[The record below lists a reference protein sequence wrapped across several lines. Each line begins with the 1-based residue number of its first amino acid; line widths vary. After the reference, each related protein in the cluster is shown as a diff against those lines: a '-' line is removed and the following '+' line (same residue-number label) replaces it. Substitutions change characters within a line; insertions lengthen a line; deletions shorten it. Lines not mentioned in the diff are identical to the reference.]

1 MKSLVHESKAGLEG
15 LTIQEAKVLDIGE
28 NDVRMKIKYAGLNH
42 RDLITIKNHGN
53 SKENIH
59 LGSDGAGVVTEV
71 GHNVTAIQ
79 PGDEVIINAG
89 LGWKENKETAPENF
103 QILGGASIGTFA
115 EEIVLP
121 EENVVKKPE
130 YLSWEEAG
138 VISLSG
144 LTAYRALF
152 TKGKVKAGMKVL
164 IPGIGGG
171 VATFLLQ
178 FAKAAGAEVYVTSR
192 SKEKLEAAKA
202 MGADKTALSS
212 EDWAEAFGE
221 KADLVIESV
230 GAATFNQ
237 SLDALKRGGTM
248 VTFGSSTGD
257 TVEFN
262 LRKFFY
268 GQYTLKGSTM
278 GSQEEY
284 KEMLSFAEKHQIH
297 PIIDHVFA
305 FNEYRKAFETME
317 NAEQHGKIVL
327 AIGK

>member
-1 MKSLVHESKAGLEG
+1 
-15 LTIQEAKVLDIGE
+15 
-28 NDVRMKIKYAGLNH
+28 
-42 RDLITIKNHGN
+42 TIKNHGN

-164 IPGIGGG
+164 IPGIGG
-171 VATFLLQ
+171 
-178 FAKAAGAEVYVTSR
+178 
-192 SKEKLEAAKA
+192 
-202 MGADKTALSS
+202 
-212 EDWAEAFGE
+212 
-221 KADLVIESV
+221 
-230 GAATFNQ
+230 
-237 SLDALKRGGTM
+237 
-248 VTFGSSTGD
+248 
-257 TVEFN
+257 
-262 LRKFFY
+262 
-268 GQYTLKGSTM
+268 
-278 GSQEEY
+278 
-284 KEMLSFAEKHQIH
+284 
-297 PIIDHVFA
+297 
-305 FNEYRKAFETME
+305 
-317 NAEQHGKIVL
+317 
-327 AIGK
+327 